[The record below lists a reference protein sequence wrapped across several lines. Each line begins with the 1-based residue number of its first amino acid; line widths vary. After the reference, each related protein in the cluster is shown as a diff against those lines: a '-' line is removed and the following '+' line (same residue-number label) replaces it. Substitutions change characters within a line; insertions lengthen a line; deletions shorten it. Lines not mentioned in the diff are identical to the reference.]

1 MNVFIGLIIPF
12 IGTTLGAMCV
22 FLVKNKLNDK
32 VQKSLLGFASGVMVQ
47 LLCGH
52 Y

>member
-32 VQKSLLGFASGVMVQ
+32 VQKSLLGFA
-47 LLCGH
+47 
-52 Y
+52 

>member
-22 FLVKNKLNDK
+22 FLVKNKINDK
-32 VQKSLLGFASGVMVQ
+32 SAKKV
-47 LLCGH
+47 

>member
-32 VQKSLLGFASGVMVQ
+32 VQKSLLDLHQELWWQ
-47 LLCGH
+47 LQCGH